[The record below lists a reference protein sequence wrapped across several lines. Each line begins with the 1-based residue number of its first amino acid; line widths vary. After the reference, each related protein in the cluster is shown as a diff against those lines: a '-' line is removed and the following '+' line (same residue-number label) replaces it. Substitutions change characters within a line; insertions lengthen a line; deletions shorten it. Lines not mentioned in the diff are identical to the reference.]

1 MLELDVCDCGQLRKD
16 RGKTELQA
24 RMGFGALYK
33 CNTQGG
39 LPQKLLAEDRMTF

>member
-33 CNTQGG
+33 CNTQGC
-39 LPQKLLAEDRMTF
+39 LP